1 MHHGIVPRPPK
12 CILRC
17 HVFQLFQ
24 QTAHG
29 AAHSA
34 GITALTVL
42 RFEDQI
48 PIADVILRKVVQ
60 KVNGC
65 FLCNIQKVRLCH
77 IPGIQCKAIHRP
89 CLTPGPAAG
98 IAVALM
104 GGAPQRLAGMHIHEI
119 SVVGGCIRSHQIPH
133 SVAQVVFGGFGIPLH
148 AGLLRSPEQQRQ
160 IQVAVDD
167 HTSLLG
173 RVIQR
178 TPRLHDAGRAVVPLI
193 EQVCRPQCRT
203 ARFGVAGQF
212 PCCHAAQTVKK
223 AQIVGIGL
231 DLLLQAGT
239 ELWQQPLSD
248 LPVFVIPG
256 GFIRQPEHSD
266 PEAFCPVH
274 LFHGWIDSIHS
285 HSCREGIGEPGHH
298 SVQPIQH
305 LPQGSVQPYIV
316 QRSSGDR
323 VPGVQ
328 RFFYNV
334 VHQKKSSALSA
345 CVPSSL
351 GSTMVNW
358 RLSSMACA
366 KLSAV

>member
-1 MHHGIVPRPPK
+1 MPRPPK

-24 QTAHG
+24 QAAHG
-29 AAHSA
+29 AAHGA
-34 GITALTVL
+34 GVTGLPVL

-48 PIADVILRKVVQ
+48 PIADVIFRKVVQ

-65 FLCNIQKVRLCH
+65 FLCNIQKIRLGH
-77 IPGIQCKAIHRP
+77 IPGVQRKAIHRP
-89 CLTPGPAAG
+89 CLSPCPAAD

-104 GGAPQRLAGMHIHEI
+104 GGAPQRPAGVHIHEI
-119 SVVGGCIRSHQIPH
+119 SMVGGRIRSHQILH
-133 SVAQVVFGGFGIPLH
+133 RVVQMIFSGFGIPLH

-160 IQVAVDD
+160 VQVAVDD
-167 HTSLLG
+167 HASLLG

-178 TPRLHDAGRAVVPLI
+178 TPRLHDAGSAVVPFI
-193 EQVCRPQCRT
+193 EQVCSPQRRT
-203 ARFGVAGQF
+203 ACFCVAGQL
-212 PCCHAAQTVKK
+212 PCCHAAQAVKK
-223 AQIVGIGL
+223 TQIVGIGL
-231 DLLLQAGT
+231 DLLLQTGA
-239 ELWQQPLSD
+239 ELWQQPLSGF
-248 LPVFVIPG
+248 PVFVIAG

-274 LFHGWIDSIHS
+274 LFHGWIDPIHS
-285 HSCREGIGEPGHH
+285 RSRRESLGEPGYHGIQT
-298 SVQPIQH
+298 VQH
-305 LPQGSVQPYIV
+305 LPQSSVQPHLV
-316 QRSSGDR
+316 QRSGWDR

-328 RFFYNV
+328 RLFYNV

-345 CVPSSL
+345 CAPSSL